1 MQKIKQQ
8 SFKKLKLKQ
17 EHFFFIILNT
27 ENALEE
33 FPGGPVISTRYF
45 HCSGLS
51 FNPWLGN

>member
-8 SFKKLKLKQ
+8 SFKKKAQ

-33 FPGGPVISTRYF
+33 FPSGSVISTRYF